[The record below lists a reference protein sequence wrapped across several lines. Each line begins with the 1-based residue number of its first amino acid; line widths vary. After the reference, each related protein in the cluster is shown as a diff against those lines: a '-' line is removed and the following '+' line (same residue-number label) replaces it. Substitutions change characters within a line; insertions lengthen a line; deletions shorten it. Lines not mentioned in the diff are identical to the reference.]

1 MTCGERIKL
10 KRKELGLNQTELADK
25 VGLKFSTISKYEK
38 NEISIP
44 ASNLKDIANVLNVSV
59 DYLLGNTS
67 ILNPKQYL
75 ENVLLKYNL
84 TESEYTTILNDF
96 LENSTINFSTLNS
109 NNKNTDRIKKAYYE
123 IFNVYINYLES
134 APLDNDINIEDE
146 STIKKYLDPIDNS
159 FIEMLKT
166 LNKDVIIRNTNSDIF
181 STVDVPKK
189 YPVLGKISAGLP
201 ILALENIED
210 YSYAPS
216 SKIQKEYD
224 YFFLRVKGDS
234 MNLKFPDG
242 CLLLVQ
248 RQPTLE
254 NGQIGVIRINGDD
267 ATVKRFKEEN
277 NLIILEPMSNNPIHQ
292 VQIYDPS
299 KIKVEIIGKV
309 ISYTGDVN

>member
-38 NEISIP
+38 DEISIP
-44 ASNLKDIANVLNVSV
+44 ASNLKDIANVLNVST
-59 DYLLGNTS
+59 DYLLGNTT

-84 TESEYTTILNDF
+84 TESEYDIILNDL
-96 LENSTINFSTLNS
+96 LENNTINLSILNS
-109 NNKNTDRIKKAYYE
+109 NNKNMDKIKKAYCE

-146 STIKKYLDPIDNS
+146 STIKKYLNPIDNS

-166 LNKDVIIRNTNSDIF
+166 LNKDVIVHNTNSDIF
-181 STVDVPKK
+181 PTVDVPKK

-201 ILALENIED
+201 LLALENIED

-292 VQIYDPS
+292 VQIYDPF
-299 KIKVEIIGKV
+299 KVKVEIIGKV

>member
-10 KRKELGLNQTELADK
+10 KRKELGLNQTELANK

-59 DYLLGNTS
+59 DYLLGNTT

-84 TESEYTTILNDF
+84 TETEYDIILNDL
-96 LENSTINFSTLNS
+96 LEHNTINFSILNS
-109 NNKNTDRIKKAYYE
+109 NDKNMDKIKKAYYE

-134 APLDNDINIEDE
+134 TPLDINIEDE
-146 STIKKYLDPIDNS
+146 STIKKYLEPIDNS
-159 FIEMLKT
+159 FIQMLKT
-166 LNKDVIIRNTNSDIF
+166 LNKDLITHNSSSDIF
-181 STVDVPKK
+181 PTIDIPKK

-201 ILALENIED
+201 LLAIENIED

-224 YFFLRVKGDS
+224 YFFLRVQGDS

-248 RQPTLE
+248 RQTALE

-277 NLIILEPMSNNPIHQ
+277 NLIILEPMSNNPEHQ

-299 KIKVEIIGKV
+299 KVKVEIIGKV